1 RYLGSHPPGPRAQ
14 TVAAIHGYTVAFS
27 VACGLFLAG
36 AVITAVLLRSGR
48 LPTNN
53 SEDDAPTD
61 EDDSVDVAALQRRVA
76 ELESENRY
84 LQEVL
89 HIRTV
94 AAPTPS

>member
-1 RYLGSHPPGPRAQ
+1 M
-14 TVAAIHGYTVAFS
+14 
-27 VACGLFLAG
+27 
-36 AVITAVLLRSGR
+36 ITAVLLRSGR

-61 EDDSVDVAALQRRVA
+61 GDDIDDSVDVAALQRRVA

-84 LQEVL
+84 LQEIL